1 MIAKAAFSSPVHS
14 NFILNHSLTFLL
26 RSAPNGL
33 SSFQKG
39 ESNMF
44 SKSSIMPL
52 SLATLALSGL
62 IFQFINYVL
71 HTPVTLL
78 HP

>member
-1 MIAKAAFSSPVHS
+1 
-14 NFILNHSLTFLL
+14 
-26 RSAPNGL
+26 
-33 SSFQKG
+33 
-39 ESNMF
+39 MF

>member
-1 MIAKAAFSSPVHS
+1 
-14 NFILNHSLTFLL
+14 
-26 RSAPNGL
+26 
-33 SSFQKG
+33 
-39 ESNMF
+39 MF

-78 HP
+78 RP